1 MARGTLFSSY
11 VLDTVSCGMADIFC
25 DIILNLPIVYQPA
38 YDLSPHN
45 RSDASELQQEF
56 FLQTCP
62 MGQEPSNIIWLLL
75 CHLELQILNEGARIR
90 ILIRKLG
97 PGMAAHD
104 YRLQSTYYPAPPPIH
119 PSPPPF
125 NNFSDG
131 QTLQSVN
138 NVN

>member
-90 ILIRKLG
+90 IFIGKLG

-104 YRLQSTYYPAPPPIH
+104 YRLQSNYYPAPPPLH
-119 PSPPPF
+119 PPPPF
-125 NNFSDG
+125 NNLMDRHFR
-131 QTLQSVN
+131 V
-138 NVN
+138 